1 MKRRRGKTDILISPH
16 YTRLRDRLFGEAFA
30 YFEENILPQSSPDV
44 FSTQMQKYFTVNFL
58 SPDFLQEFCGSQ
70 IPSTRIHAMLP
81 DIGLY
86 LDKHPLQL
94 PSPVYVTTGN
104 KRLFFFL
111 IMLSTALA
119 GLAGAIIFN
128 LAFNHP
134 EFGLLLGCPLGAGL
148 CYYVLDIFRN
158 RPLLAGLLNLEEKNF
173 QRSEY
178 MQTMSLVMKGW
189 MDYIFLAFWIFFQRS
204 LISGKRTGPDE
215 NVNDEIAKYLYKLH
229 ACPAKELPG
238 VAAELIERA
247 RSLGIDGLEGAPAF
261 LAKEKQVRGTMV
273 WHDGLEEKYRTFGD
287 IQEGDTVF
295 VEEKPLIRHGTI
307 ISKGLVRKIRI

>member
-1 MKRRRGKTDILISPH
+1 MKRHRIKTDILVSPH
-16 YTRLRDRLFGEAFA
+16 YTRLRDKLFGEAFA
-30 YFEENILPQSSPDV
+30 YFEENILPQNSPDV
-44 FSTQMQKYFTVNFL
+44 FSVQMQKYFAVNLL
-58 SPDFLQEFCGSQ
+58 SPDFLQEFYGPQ
-70 IPSTRIHAMLP
+70 IPFTRIQAMLP

-94 PSPVYVTTGN
+94 PSPVYVTTG
-104 KRLFFFL
+104 KKQLFFFL
-111 IMLSTALA
+111 IMLGTALA
-119 GLAGAIIFN
+119 GLAGAITFN

-148 CYYVLDIFRN
+148 CYYMLDIFRN
-158 RPLLAGLLNLEEKNF
+158 RPLLAGLLNLEEKKF

-178 MQTMSLVMKGW
+178 IQTMTLVMKVW
-189 MDYIFLAFWIFFQRS
+189 VDYIFLALWIIFQRS
-204 LISGKRTGPDE
+204 LISEKQTGPDE

-229 ACPAKELPG
+229 ACPAKALPG

-261 LAKEKQVRGTMV
+261 LDRDKQVRGTMV
-273 WHDGLEEKYRTFGD
+273 WHDGLKEKYRTFGD

-295 VEEKPLIRHGTI
+295 AEEKPLIRHGTV